1 MQEKTDLQQVIAG
14 FARRPS
20 PVVCSGLSGAERAY
34 LIAALARGGATPLV
48 VVAPSA
54 EEAARLEEDIRFFTG
69 FGEDRV
75 AAFPAYHLLPFKFIS
90 YHSQTAAR
98 RIRVLYRLVD
108 LHPPDVVVTTVGA
121 LMQRLLP
128 KQVLTGYAELIMS
141 GEETDRERLVE
152 RLVCGGYSPTSLVE
166 EPGDF
171 SVRGGILDVFSPL
184 YSDPLRIEFFGD
196 KVDSIR
202 LFSAVSQ
209 RKKAEIGEAVILP
222 ARESVIDEGNMAEII
237 QNIRRQAALLGLPVT
252 KVREIVEDVRQR
264 GEFAGIESFIPL
276 VYPQPD
282 TLFDYL
288 PEGALPVL
296 VEPAALEQAARD
308 LREQAAGSYR
318 QAVEESRLCLDPDRI
333 YLSWTE
339 IRERAAAFRPLT
351 VKALDVAPPADG
363 QAPQRLQYCFAVE
376 DNSALAVRLKQARSG
391 ERLLSPVAEW
401 IADKQSRGM
410 RVVIVCRSRPQAE
423 RLDGLLTPYGVDLR
437 PAADF
442 PEAAAG
448 DERRPGVCRGRLS
461 AGFVW
466 PQEELAILTEDEIFA
481 RRSRRSRPAPTRE
494 RAPLIDFSDLQQGD
508 LVVHDD
514 HGIGRYE
521 GLVKLAVDGATNDFL
536 LIHFRDNDKL
546 YLPVVRMNVIQ
557 KYMGVEGVVPTLDK
571 MGGKSWQ
578 KVRARV
584 KKSVARIAGQ
594 LLKLYAARR
603 VLQGHAFDPPDRLFR
618 EFEAG
623 FAFQETPD
631 QLRAI
636 QDVIEDM
643 TKPTPMDRL
652 ICGDV
657 GYGKTEVALRAAF
670 LAVSGGR
677 QVAVLVPTTV
687 LAEQHYATFS
697 RRFEPYAV
705 RVAGLSRFR
714 TAREQRRILEG
725 LADGTIDIVI
735 GTHRLLS
742 RDVKFADLGLL
753 VLDEEQ
759 RFGVRHKERIKRMRR
774 TVDVLTMTA
783 TPIPRTLHMSLTGV
797 RDISVISTPPE
808 ARRPIVTY
816 ISEFDDAVVTEAV
829 RRELARGGQVYFVHN
844 NIHSIDAMAAHVA
857 ELVPEVRLD
866 VAHGRMRE
874 KDLEEVMLRF
884 MHREIDVLV
893 CTTIIESGL
902 DIPGA
907 NTIIVNR
914 ADRFGLSQMY
924 QLRGRVGR
932 SDQQAYAYLFIPR
945 ESALGRDA
953 VKRLKVLME
962 HSDLGSGFQIAMND
976 LKIRGGGTILGA
988 SQSGHIAAVGY
999 DTFLKLMEEAMADLK
1014 GEVRVKPL
1022 EPEVNVSLSAFL
1034 PDDYIPDI
1042 DQRLGAYRRLARMR
1056 ALKEIAAFKQELED
1070 RFGPLPEPAENLLLK
1085 IMLKVLC
1092 RRAAVKRLDLTGGT
1106 LTLTFS
1112 SDHLS
1117 DPDPVLRFAAS
1128 EPARCSLGESHL
1140 LKVRL
1145 NAGSDRR
1152 LLSQTKNI
1160 LNKIACRDNGL

>member
-1 MQEKTDLQQVIAG
+1 MQEKTYLQQVIADLG
-14 FARRPS
+14 RRPS
-20 PVVCSGLSGAERAY
+20 TVVCTGMSGSERAY
-34 LIAALARGGATPLV
+34 LIATLSRRARAPVMVVAATP
-48 VVAPSA
+48 
-54 EEAARLEEDIRFFTG
+54 EEAARLEEDIRFFLG
-69 FGEDRV
+69 AGDAEV

-90 YHSQTAAR
+90 YHSETAAR
-98 RIRVLYRLVD
+98 RIRVLYRLMD
-108 LHPPDVVVTTVGA
+108 LRSPAVVVTTIGA

-128 KQVLTGYAELIMS
+128 KKVLADYAELIMS
-141 GEETDRERLVE
+141 GEEADRDQLVE
-152 RLVCGGYSPTSLVE
+152 RLVSGGYSRTALVE

-184 YSDPLRIEFFGD
+184 YDDPLRIEFFGD
-196 KVDSIR
+196 TVDSIR

-209 RKKAEIGEAVILP
+209 RKKAEIAEAVILP
-222 ARESVIDEGNMAEII
+222 AREAVIDSGNMADVI
-237 QNIRRQAALLGLPVT
+237 QRIRRQAALIGLPAT
-252 KVREIVEDVRQR
+252 RLRKIVEDVRRR

-276 VYPQPD
+276 VYPHPD

-296 VEPAALEQAARD
+296 VEPAALERAAEELQR
-308 LREQAAGSYR
+308 QAAGSYR
-318 QAVEESRLCLDPDRI
+318 QAVEESRLCLDPELL
-333 YLSWTE
+333 YLPWEE
-339 IRERAAAFRPLT
+339 IGRRAGAFRPLIL
-351 VKALDVAPPADG
+351 KALDVAPSAGGAAPA
-363 QAPQRLQYCFAVE
+363 ALQYGFSIA
-376 DNSALAVRLKQARSG
+376 DNTALAMRLKQARSG
-391 ERLLSPVAEW
+391 ERLLAPVAEW
-401 IADKQSRGM
+401 VGEKQSRGM
-410 RVVIVCRSRPQAE
+410 QVVIVCRSRPQAE

-437 PAADF
+437 PAEDF
-442 PEAAAG
+442 AAAAADG
-448 DERRPGVCRGRLS
+448 AAGPGVCRGRLS

-466 PQEELAILTEDEIFA
+466 PDEGLAILTEDEIFA
-481 RRSRRSRPAPTRE
+481 RKSRRSQPAPPRE

-521 GLVKLAVDGATNDFL
+521 GLVKLEVNGAANDFL
-536 LIHFRDNDKL
+536 LILFKDDDKL

-557 KYMGVEGVVPTLDK
+557 KYMGVDGVVPALDK

-594 LLKLYAARR
+594 LLNLYAARR

-636 QDVIEDM
+636 EDVLNDM
-643 TKPTPMDRL
+643 TRPTPMDRL

-687 LAEQHYATFS
+687 LAEQHYATFK
-697 RRFEPYAV
+697 RRFEAYAV

-714 TAREQRRILEG
+714 TAREQRRILAG
-725 LADGTIDIVI
+725 LANGAIDIVI

-742 RDVKFADLGLL
+742 RDVHFADLGLL

-829 RRELARGGQVYFVHN
+829 RRELARGGQIYFVHN

-857 ELVPEVRLD
+857 ELAPEVRLE

-874 KDLEEVMLRF
+874 RDLEEVMLRF
-884 MHREIDVLV
+884 MRRDIDLLV

-945 ESALGRDA
+945 ESTLGRDA

-999 DTFLKLMEEAMADLK
+999 DMFLKLMEETMADLK

-1022 EPEVNVSLSAFL
+1022 DPEVNVSLSAFF

-1042 DQRLGAYRRLARMR
+1042 DQRLGAYRRLARMGS
-1056 ALKEIAAFKQELED
+1056 LKEISAFKLELED
-1070 RFGPLPEPAENLLLK
+1070 RFGQLPEPVENLLLK

-1092 RRAAVKRLDLTGGT
+1092 RRAAVKRLDLTGT
-1106 LTLTFS
+1106 ALTLAFS
-1112 SDHLS
+1112 PDHLQ
-1117 DPDPVLRFAAS
+1117 DPEPVLNFA
-1128 EPARCSLGESHL
+1128 LGDPRACALSDRHL
-1140 LKVRL
+1140 LKVQL
-1145 NAGSDRR
+1145 GAASDRG
-1152 LLSQTKNI
+1152 LLGQIKNI
-1160 LNKIACRDNGL
+1160 LNKIGRHGNGL